1 MGSIKYFEILRR
13 IEFQKKNRYE
23 LFETLYYNCG
33 VRIKTK
39 AKKNLKFNTS
49 VAIFNKKNLLPSNSR
64 GLCRGKDEVKHPPPL
79 LKKLQYAH
87 NNRPRVISTNIYDG
101 L

>member
-39 AKKNLKFNTS
+39 AKKKPQIQHKRCDF
-49 VAIFNKKNLLPSNSR
+49 
-64 GLCRGKDEVKHPPPL
+64 
-79 LKKLQYAH
+79 
-87 NNRPRVISTNIYDG
+87 
-101 L
+101 